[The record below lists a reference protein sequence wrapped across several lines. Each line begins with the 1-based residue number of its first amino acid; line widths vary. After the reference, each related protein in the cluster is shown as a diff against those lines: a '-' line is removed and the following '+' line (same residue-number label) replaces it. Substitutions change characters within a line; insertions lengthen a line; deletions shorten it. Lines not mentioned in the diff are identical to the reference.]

1 MKAVIPEGLTIGEL
15 VDEVINNAA
24 VNERKLA
31 VIYIRNVATELP
43 DWQQFPP
50 NLVGL
55 VTDLLL
61 DISDEI
67 EACEHF
73 SDGDTMQ

>member
-31 VIYIRNVATELP
+31 VSYIRNVATELP

-50 NLVGL
+50 N
-55 VTDLLL
+55 
-61 DISDEI
+61 
-67 EACEHF
+67 
-73 SDGDTMQ
+73 